1 VTERTFVI
9 IKPDAVAAGQ
19 IGAILQRYE
28 RAGLRVEAMELRTI
42 DGDFADRHYAE
53 HLGRDY
59 YAPLR
64 AFMTEGPLV
73 AVLLSGDGAIARVR
87 QLNGATDPA
96 KAEAGTIRADYAESM
111 RRNAV
116 HASDS
121 PASAAAEIALW
132 FPGS

>member
-1 VTERTFVI
+1 VNELTFVI

-19 IGAILQRYE
+19 VGAILQRYE
-28 RAGLRVEAMELRTI
+28 QSGLRVVALELRTI
-42 DGDFADRHYAE
+42 DERFADRHYVE
-53 HLGRDY
+53 HVGRDY

-64 AFMTEGPLV
+64 DFMTEGPLV

-87 QLNGATDPA
+87 ELNGATDPA
-96 KAEAGTIRADYAESM
+96 KAAPGTIRADFAESM

-132 FPGS
+132 FPGR